1 MADTKD
7 ILKLI
12 EQAAR
17 EGWTTL
23 DLSNNQLTTL
33 PAEMSNLT
41 NLTYLALS
49 RNQLTSM
56 PDRKFRGRR
65 AHHHRH

>member
-1 MADTKD
+1 MTYTEKV
-7 ILKLI
+7 LKLI

-33 PAEMSNLT
+33 PAEMSKLT
-41 NLTYLALS
+41 NLTYRGLS
-49 RNQLTSM
+49 RNEFTST